1 MLLRHLFF
9 VFLVGEIR
17 VRSKCLLCWFLRMQ
31 SSCQTCFFFYKNDI
45 LSVTVYM
52 KSRRLNKCIR
62 WNSERYNKTQG
73 NQGETTALFSKL
85 ALVTYFSTFPSPSLS
100 MLSIYSFVKQKK
112 RCCKTSFATPPFM
125 LEVQIAL
132 EREQGYFLSQLFLS
146 PQPCSPQ
153 QPFFSLH
160 SFLQSFMQPF
170 LQDFLFSF
178 LQHFLLSCLSSFLQH
193 FLLSFLQQVSFLS
206 ACFTSCAAALRP
218 KERRAANARHLAAA
232 FALNSFMLSFFVV
245 VWMLFVR

>member
-1 MLLRHLFF
+1 MYLLN
-9 VFLVGEIR
+9 EI
-17 VRSKCLLCWFLRMQ
+17 VKG
-31 SSCQTCFFFYKNDI
+31 TK
-45 LSVTVYM
+45 
-52 KSRRLNKCIR
+52 
-62 WNSERYNKTQG
+62 KTQG
-73 NQGETTALFSKL
+73 DQGETIALSSKL

-100 MLSIYSFVKQKK
+100 MLSIYSFVKQKR
-112 RCCKTSFATPPFM
+112 RCCKTRFATPPFM

-132 EREQGYFLSQLFLS
+132 EREQDYFLSQLFLS

-170 LQDFLFSF
+170 LQDFLSSF
-178 LQHFLLSCLSSFLQH
+178 LQHFLLSFLSSFLQH

-218 KERRAANARHLAAA
+218 KARSAANARHLAAA
-232 FALNSFMLSFFVV
+232 FALNSFMLSFFCGC
-245 VWMLFVR
+245 